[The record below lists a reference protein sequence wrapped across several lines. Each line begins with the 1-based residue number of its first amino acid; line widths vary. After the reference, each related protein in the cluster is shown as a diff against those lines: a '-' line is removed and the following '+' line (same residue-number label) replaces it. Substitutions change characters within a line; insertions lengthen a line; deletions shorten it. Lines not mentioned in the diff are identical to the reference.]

1 MRNARLYRW
10 MAGLILVALT
20 LGASLQ
26 HTTQHVRMEQ
36 DPLALTRKHIVD
48 SVEPLCREVLPHDAK
63 LLFLATPTNLTPLR
77 NRRAQLWE
85 VDCLDARGEQRLHL
99 MWNEANN
106 SLVGLYQ
113 PNLQRHPLSHPTI
126 SKAQALHESG
136 DWMERLA
143 IMPHEDVQQCACT
156 VETLQYTYNIQ
167 FRLKEQSVIVCI
179 DAYSD
184 ELLFVIVNSVR
195 SRQ

>member
-10 MAGLILVALT
+10 MAGLILVAVT
-20 LGASLQ
+20 LGVSLQ
-26 HTTQHVRMEQ
+26 QTTQQVRMEQ

-63 LLFLATPTNLTPLR
+63 LLFLATPINLRPLR
-77 NRRAQLWE
+77 NPTAQIWA
-85 VDCLDARGEQRLHL
+85 VDCLDSWGEQRLSL
-99 MWNEANN
+99 MWNEASN

-113 PNLQRHPLSHPTI
+113 INLPRRPLSPPTI
-126 SKAQALHESG
+126 SKAQAVHEAG
-136 DWMERLA
+136 AWMERLA
-143 IMPHEDVQQCACT
+143 IMPHGDVQQCAYT
-156 VETLQYTYNIQ
+156 VETERSAYNMQ

-179 DAYSD
+179 DSGSD
-184 ELLFVIVNSVR
+184 ELLFVLVDSVL